1 MGVAGKYNKNVKL
14 YEVRAHTS
22 ISNVLKL
29 RKESLLAQSAER
41 AHQLQAESTNA
52 LHQTTINAMDIKVR
66 VARKSAA
73 HKPRPSTDAVGQRPI
88 ANKEAV
94 RRASW
99 KVSH

>member
-1 MGVAGKYNKNVKL
+1 MAAAGKCKKNMKPC
-14 YEVRAHTS
+14 EACAHTC

-41 AHQLQAESTNA
+41 AHQLQADSTNA
-52 LHQTTINAMDIKVR
+52 LHQTTINAIDIKVR

-73 HKPRPSTDAVGQRPI
+73 HKPRPSTDAVGQRPV
-88 ANKEAV
+88 ASKEAV

-99 KVSH
+99 KVSR

>member
-1 MGVAGKYNKNVKL
+1 MAVAGKYNKNVKP

-73 HKPRPSTDAVGQRPI
+73 HKPRPSADAVGQRPI